1 MNIRKIKLALTVDLL
16 NHLTSDDPVNMAQET
31 MESFCNEIGGYN
43 GIVETENVLIDE
55 KMELSTFD
63 MLYDNCTL
71 SLEVVRNKNTNKE
84 ILQGFN
90 LHENFS

>member
-1 MNIRKIKLALTVDLL
+1 
-16 NHLTSDDPVNMAQET
+16 